1 MVSSRLLNV
10 SASPIRKLVPLAIAA
25 KKQGV
30 KVYHLN
36 IGDPDVKTPEVMLN
50 VLKSWDKNPISYENS
65 QGSPEFINSLL
76 TYYHALDHKFLK
88 SENIQVTTGG
98 SEALSMAFFGT
109 TEPGDEI
116 LVFEPFF
123 SAYNG
128 HAAVHGIK
136 LVAIPTSIKNGF
148 HLPDK
153 KEIVKRINKRT
164 KAILYCSPNNPTG
177 TVYTQ
182 AEIELLV
189 SIAKEYNLFL
199 LSDEV
204 YREYVFDGKAQ
215 VSLLTYLPE
224 IPKLG
229 IVLDSLSKRYSLCGA
244 RLGALVSLN
253 PELMA
258 GALRLGQLRLSS
270 GLIEQA
276 MATKLT
282 EVPKSY
288 ITSVQAEYQ
297 NRRDTVYSGLKS
309 IPGVVIPHPEGA
321 FYIMVGLP
329 ITDSE
334 HFCSWLLTDF
344 RDNNETVMLAPGPGF
359 YATPGVGVNEV
370 RLAYVLN
377 VNDLTRSVE
386 LIKLALDKYV

>member
-1 MVSSRLLNV
+1 MVSSRLLGV
-10 SASPIRKLVPLAIAA
+10 PASPIRKLVPLAITA
-25 KKQGV
+25 KQQRV

-50 VLKSWDKNPISYENS
+50 VLKTWDKNPISYENS
-65 QGSPEFINSLL
+65 QGSPEFIKSLL
-76 TYYHALDHKFLK
+76 TYYHALGHQFLK
-88 SENIQVTTGG
+88 PENIQVTTGG

-109 TEPGDEI
+109 CEPGDEI

-136 LVAIPTSIKNGF
+136 LIAVPTSINNGF

-153 KEIVKRINKRT
+153 KEIVKRISKRT

-182 AEIELLV
+182 AEVKLLV
-189 SIAKEYNLFL
+189 GIAKEYNLFL
-199 LSDEV
+199 MSDEV
-204 YREYVFDGKAQ
+204 YREYVFDGKKQ
-215 VSLLTYLPE
+215 VSLLDYLSK
-224 IPKLG
+224 IPQQG

-244 RLGALVSLN
+244 RLGALISLN
-253 PELMA
+253 PDLMS
-258 GALRLGQLRLSS
+258 GALRMGQLRLSS
-270 GLIEQA
+270 GFIEQA
-276 MATKLT
+276 MAAKLT
-282 EVPKSY
+282 EVPPNY
-288 ITSVQAEYQ
+288 ISGVQAEYQ
-297 NRRDTVYSGLKS
+297 RRRDTVYSGLKA

-329 ITDSE
+329 IKDSE

-344 RDNNETVMLAPGPGF
+344 RDRSETVMLAPGPGF
-359 YATPGVGVNEV
+359 YATPELGKNEV

-377 VNDLTRSVE
+377 VKDLTRSVE
-386 LIKLALDKYV
+386 LIKLALDKYT